1 MTFFETIKAKN
12 NYTIEQE
19 NCINKIV
26 SEFLIPSSEENK
38 PAMLFGEIQSGKTRT
53 FIGII
58 AAAFDNNYD
67 ICVVLTKN
75 TIALAEQTYKRFDNN
90 FQEIIDDGFVTVYDI
105 MQLPTQIGGGILNK
119 KLVFIVKKQKDNLNR
134 LVKLFEKYERLQKKK
149 VLFVDDEADFGS
161 IGFKRDT
168 KQDDGVSANVIMSK
182 INAIRKQ
189 LSENYTFLQVT
200 ATPYCLYLQPDGVTK
215 VNNNLYHPNRPT
227 ITALVPN
234 HSKYIG
240 GKYYFEESENQLSPA
255 SQMFKE
261 LSVKELKKFNSKDSA
276 SLIPNHTELI
286 VFKQSIVNYIIGSCI
301 RIIQTRK
308 EAKRYKTS
316 FLIHIDKAIKTHNS
330 QYDLTFKFINL
341 LRDSFTNPNKD
352 ISSFFIESY
361 NEFKSSIELTR
372 YEIPSFEKVIKEC
385 EKILNDEDINIITVN
400 SEQEV
405 KNLLDRNGQLRL
417 DTPLNIFIGGDVL
430 DRGITIE
437 NMIGFF
443 YGRSPQI
450 FQQDTVLQHSRM
462 YGARNREDLVVT
474 RLYTTARIYLAMK
487 QMYEFDTELREA
499 FLKGK
504 NNDGVVF
511 VNSDFS
517 KGIRPCSPNKLLIS
531 TTTTIKPLKRFLPI
545 GFNSKSKGANTEH
558 YEEIISILKSY
569 KTVKGKNSY
578 IEITLSDFINVAVTI
593 NRMLDYSENKDYKWD
608 ISSFIAIAKQTCT
621 NNKIHCFI
629 KWNRNVS
636 RLKFNGQKFQD
647 SPEDGNVDL
656 PEAKNMAVETP
667 TLILLHQEG
676 KKENG
681 WIGDY
686 NFFWPVMIT
695 PKNTQPAIFASEAE

>member
-1 MTFFETIKAKN
+1 MTFFEAIKLKN

-19 NCINKIV
+19 ECINKIV
-26 SEFLIPSSEENK
+26 SEFLIPTSNDNK

-90 FQEIIDDGFVTVYDI
+90 FEENIDDGFITVYDI

-161 IGFKRDT
+161 IGFKRDS
-168 KQDDGVSANVIMSK
+168 KQEDGVSTNVIMSK
-182 INAIRKQ
+182 INEIRKQ

-200 ATPYCLYLQPDGVTK
+200 ATPYCLYLQPNGVRK
-215 VNNNLYHPNRPT
+215 VNNNLYHPNRPNV
-227 ITALVPN
+227 TALVPN
-234 HSKYIG
+234 HSGYIG
-240 GKYYFEESENQLSPA
+240 GKYYFEESENELSPA
-255 SQMFKE
+255 SQIFKE
-261 LSVKELKKFNSKDSA
+261 LSVKELKNFNSKDSR
-276 SLIPNHTELI
+276 SLIPNHNELL

-308 EAKRYKTS
+308 ESKRYKTS
-316 FLIHIDKAIKTHNS
+316 FLIHIDKAIRNHNS
-330 QYDLTFKFINL
+330 QYNLAIKFIEL
-341 LRDSFTNPNKD
+341 LKENFKKSNTDITN
-352 ISSFFIESY
+352 FFFQSY
-361 NEFKSSIELTR
+361 QEFKSSIELTR
-372 YEIPSFEKVIKEC
+372 FEVPSFEQVILEC
-385 EKILNDEDINIITVN
+385 EKILNEEDINVITVN

-417 DTPLNIFIGGDVL
+417 DTQLNIFIGGDVL

-462 YGARNREDLVVT
+462 YGARKKEDLAVT
-474 RLYTTARIYLAMK
+474 RLYTTTRIYLAMK
-487 QMYEFDTELREA
+487 QMYEFDTELRDA

-545 GFNSKSKGANTEH
+545 GFNSKSKAANQEH
-558 YEEIISILKSY
+558 FEEIIGILKLY
-569 KTVKGKNSY
+569 KIIRGKNSY
-578 IEITLSDFINVAVTI
+578 VEITLNDFITIAVTI

-608 ISSFIAIAKQTCT
+608 INSFIAIAKQTCR
-621 NNKIHCFI
+621 NDKIHCFI

-636 RLKFNGQKFQD
+636 RLKYNRQKFQD

-656 PEAKNMAVETP
+656 PEAKNMAVDTP
-667 TLILLHQEG
+667 SLILLQQEG

-681 WIGDY
+681 WIGNS
-686 NFFWPVMIT
+686 NFFWPVLIT
-695 PKNTQPAIFASEAE
+695 PKNTQPAIFASEGE